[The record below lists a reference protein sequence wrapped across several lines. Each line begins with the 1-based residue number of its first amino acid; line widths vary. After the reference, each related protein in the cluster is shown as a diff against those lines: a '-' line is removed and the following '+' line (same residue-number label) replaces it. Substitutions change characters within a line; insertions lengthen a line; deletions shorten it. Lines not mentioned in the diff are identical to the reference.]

1 MDEAIKELLED
12 IAIGDRVR
20 LLYVINDHQ
29 TEYEGVVVS
38 ISDYTIKLE
47 KQDGRPIRLRLGNE
61 IRSIEQVSDKIS
73 STEEAKPRQS
83 SPVVQPQ
90 VVSFA
95 TAGNQIMRNFV
106 VLPPS
111 QPFVYQ
117 KATLKSKIKELLK
130 KSENREF
137 VKTIN
142 SVSNSVEFAIK
153 NHELKEKYHNSRAKI
168 LREWTNCQ
176 SDTDYE
182 IFYSFLGMMAI
193 DAEHF
198 DNDAIEA
205 FVRTKNYS
213 LAAYAATKGE
223 RNDDADVLTLCALL
237 SNESSEI
244 TQYISQICVAKR
256 DTEILFR
263 LLQMY
268 KDDPA
273 QCEAIAACVVQ
284 VFIASG
290 ATLRSPITPY
300 HTAYDAASQML
311 EVIPTSW
318 KVPSAALRFWER
330 YKQYSYPSNQ
340 PCQQNEYLI
349 GNIIK
354 FDKQKW
360 GFISPKP
367 SIGANHFFYVSQVL
381 TDSEYGILLRKA
393 LQCGKYNQLEVIYEL
408 GKSTYR
414 PGDISATAIELSP
427 AGAQEFL
434 RRASSPIQSDSSP
447 VDAGIIERFDHV
459 KREGI
464 IVANQAKFRFSI
476 WNVIDPWLRAY
487 LEQGTDIAKVDVRF
501 DAVNMRAQAIRRP
514 DVTENPFH
522 DYDQFVSDEKRR
534 EWEAFVEERQKSKAA
549 VDLDTIDPY
558 EAIPYVEL
566 EPYKENRKNEQL
578 VPFLWI
584 QGSME
589 DRTDISRIT
598 SPYTSTS
605 ASSSQ
610 LENTPRS
617 LIPSDLTPTMKELGR
632 QDRESIALAR
642 KAMVEGRLEEA
653 ERAFEKA
660 LEGGRFNE
668 AAICDYI
675 TLCMR
680 QSERIGRAV
689 QLLKTYGALIPS
701 EKLLN
706 LKISV
711 YDKKKDYKELC
722 ILYEE
727 AVRTAPSVWKKAHSL
742 YRLIDAYLNLK
753 DYRNALNACMQWEA
767 LYQQHKYSSDADKL
781 QKGIHNVE
789 RKKAICLYH
798 LGKKDEAKTIA
809 TSLLR
814 INPSDTAANSI
825 MSDSL
830 SEYTFGAEE
839 INEVA
844 EDSEEA
850 NDSKL
855 SPFVRFKIRELNL
868 ASVLKSP
875 NIRDGKYIGSEV
887 DRRREIDELLQR
899 RKLSSQSRSDSLFA
913 ACKILDQTGEQGS
926 GSKESSRKYRYAGRA
941 MAAWGDSM
949 VAQTHQL
956 DTTRMAYLYALK
968 TLTPTEAGPE
978 QGWIDAYNRYI
989 KSFFLA
995 QQGANSLDEYVN
1007 EQNNRRD
1014 RDAANTDIFVDHTIP
1029 DVLMR
1034 DYLCGILLLVN
1045 AIENQQSR
1053 QNTFLNDLY
1062 NRNIELRKSVC
1073 AQLSLFIESSLP
1085 SPITRTQFC
1094 DAMKNAAR
1102 VLKQRVEQF
1111 NSRIAEISSV
1121 LLLQPLSIT
1130 QLDEL
1135 EPERWSRYLTAT
1147 DNTRLSTIYY
1157 RIVRRSQDF
1166 YGSGEFDSRA
1176 ECIRAILLE
1185 VDKLQENI
1193 YKEPTD
1199 ISYDILLPALNQ
1211 MKIRLLEKQDELY
1224 QVYLPKI
1231 TIEETIPPFRSP
1243 NGDVQIHF
1251 TVRNDLNYQA
1261 AESFQIVEISG
1272 QDVLRSVE
1280 SQTIQLLRGGEEEE
1294 VSVTVKLSENANAAG
1309 SFTAK
1314 VSFSY
1319 KFSDAPQSIST
1330 KYQDVEMT
1338 FIIRSEDFHPFSNP
1352 FAAYEEHIMEDE
1364 AMFFG
1369 REEMANRI
1377 IDKIQTPDGKMNY
1390 GGAVALYGQTRTG
1403 KSSLLYHLQNKLLQ
1417 KYGDD
1422 VVIWDMGN
1430 LGDQEVSSAYLN
1442 NFYYT
1447 MLEVGHESIL
1457 DNESLR
1463 EIVLGIGLEPPLDA
1477 ILQSEGSASTLFNSY
1492 MRKLNA
1498 ILRDK
1503 NKIIVLILD
1512 EFTYLH
1518 SYIKKGL
1525 LPEHF
1530 MHAWKALLEKNCIF
1544 AVIAGQD
1551 DMPEFVRENQNDFGV
1566 VELIKL
1572 NYLAERD
1579 AKDLI
1584 QKPLES
1590 RNSRNDLFR
1599 DDGGVDELYSLTA
1612 GSAYLTIILCSKLVS
1627 YLNEKGAS
1635 TITKGIINDF
1645 IHTHVLGPNSF
1656 LLDKHFEPQVQERG
1670 REELTPIN
1678 AELLLSIARQSK
1690 MAGYARLD
1698 DITCGNMPK
1707 EEIVP
1712 YLERLVDR
1720 NVLLREGRD
1729 GYRIYVKLLQK
1740 WLIDT
1745 RGA

>member
-205 FVRTKNYS
+205 LVRTKNYS

-605 ASSSQ
+605 ASTSQ

-632 QDRESIALAR
+632 QDLEAIAHAR

-830 SEYTFGAEE
+830 SEYTPGAEE
-839 INEVA
+839 INEGA
-844 EDSEEA
+844 EDSDEA

-855 SPFVRFKIRELNL
+855 SPFVRFKIREVNL

-875 NIRDGKYIGSEV
+875 NIRDGKYIGSET
-887 DRRREIDELLQR
+887 DRRRDIDELLQR
-899 RKLSSQSRSDSLFA
+899 RRLSPQSRSDSLFA
-913 ACKILDQTGEQGS
+913 ACKILDQTGEQGLD
-926 GSKESSRKYRYAGRA
+926 SKEASRKYRYAGRA

-968 TLTPTEAGPE
+968 TLTPTEAGAE

-1007 EQNNRRD
+1007 EQNNRHD
-1014 RDAANTDIFVDHTIP
+1014 HDPANTDVFADHTIP

-1034 DYLCGILLLVN
+1034 DFLCGILLLVN

-1062 NRNIELRKSVC
+1062 NRNIELRKAVC
-1073 AQLSLFIESSLP
+1073 TQLSLFIEPSLP
-1085 SPITRTQFC
+1085 TPITRTQFC
-1094 DAMKNAAR
+1094 DALKNAAG
-1102 VLKQRVEQF
+1102 VLKQMVEQF

-1130 QLDEL
+1130 QLEEL
-1135 EPERWSRYLTAT
+1135 QPERWSRYLTAT

-1157 RIVRRSQDF
+1157 RIVKRSQDF

-1211 MKIRLLEKQDELY
+1211 MKIKLLEKQDELY

-1243 NGDVQIHF
+1243 NGEVQIHF
-1251 TVRNDLNYQA
+1251 TVKNEQNYQT
-1261 AESFQIVEISG
+1261 AESFQIVEVAG
-1272 QDVLRSVE
+1272 PDVLRSAE
-1280 SQTIQLLRGGEEEE
+1280 SLTVQTLRGGEEEE
-1294 VSVTVKLSENANAAG
+1294 VSVTVKLSENANTTG

-1319 KFSDAPQSIST
+1319 KFSEEPQSIST
-1330 KYQDVEMT
+1330 KRQDIEMT
-1338 FIIRSEDFHPFSNP
+1338 FIIKSEDFQPLHNP
-1352 FAAYEEHIMEDE
+1352 FAAYEEHIMDN
-1364 AMFFG
+1364 ANMFFG
-1369 REEMANRI
+1369 RDAQIRQIVEM
-1377 IDKIQTPDGKMNY
+1377 IQDSKGKMNY
-1390 GGAVALYGQTRTG
+1390 GCGVALYGQTRTG
-1403 KSSLLYHLQNKLLQ
+1403 KSSLLYHMRNKLQ
-1417 KYGDD
+1417 EKYGDD
-1422 VVIWDMGN
+1422 LLIWDLGNMGKRQVSDSFSKN
-1430 LGDQEVSSAYLN
+1430 FRYSMLSKGEVAVRGNKSVMCKVEEAGLKSPRLE
-1442 NFYYT
+1442 
-1447 MLEVGHESIL
+1447 MLKNPEFADSLFEEYMTQLSSIL
-1457 DNESLR
+1457 KAE
-1463 EIVLGIGLEPPLDA
+1463 
-1477 ILQSEGSASTLFNSY
+1477 
-1492 MRKLNA
+1492 
-1498 ILRDK
+1498 
-1503 NKIIVLILD
+1503 NKIIVLIID

-1518 SYIKKGL
+1518 EYLKNGRLSPEFMHSMKGL
-1525 LPEHF
+1525 LQDYAIF
-1530 MHAWKALLEKNCIF
+1530 VLL
-1544 AVIAGQD
+1544 AGQD
-1551 DMPEFVRENQNDFGV
+1551 DMPEFVREYSNDFGV
-1566 VELIKL
+1566 MQMIKL
-1572 NYLAERD
+1572 NYLAKED
-1579 AKDLI
+1579 TFELI
-1584 QKPLES
+1584 QAPLENEND
-1590 RNSRNDLFR
+1590 RKDLFR
-1599 DDGGVDELYSLTA
+1599 DDGGMDELYELTA

-1627 YLNEKGAS
+1627 YLNEKGAT

-1645 IHTHVLGPNSF
+1645 IQTQALGPHSF
-1656 LLDKHFEPQVQERG
+1656 LLDKHFEPQIHERG
-1670 REELTPIN
+1670 REEFNQIN
-1678 AELLLSIARQSK
+1678 AELLLSIARLSK
-1690 MAGYARLD
+1690 TAGYAHLV
-1698 DITCGNMPK
+1698 DITCGEMTT
-1707 EEIVP
+1707 EEILP
-1712 YLERLVDR
+1712 YLERFVDR

-1729 GYRIYVKLLQK
+1729 GYRIYVKLLEK
-1740 WLIDT
+1740 WLVDT
-1745 RGA
+1745 KGA